1 MSAIYRYPGVKP
13 FEATDA
19 ALFFGR
25 DRDQADLFDL
35 VKREKLTVLFGKS
48 GYGKSSL
55 VKAGLIPELVAKTD
69 VVLDPETGEERTVP
83 NCPIY
88 IRLNLYGTNTMMPA
102 DTTLQRF
109 QEQIGYDDIDIK
121 LDAFFQQ
128 NNLHRSFW
136 TAFKSSKTAGSHRI
150 FLVFDQFEEFF
161 SYPPDAQA
169 RFRQE
174 ISELLYTRI
183 PQSVRD
189 LMVDLD
195 RDRKRLLHQQLD
207 IHALFI
213 IRSDRIHLLN
223 SMREELPAIL
233 QTRYELKAL
242 NEQQARDAIVRPAQL
257 RDPAFLLKEPFSYEP
272 VALAKILSELSK
284 PPESL
289 FAPEEQRSI
298 EAFQLQ
304 IVCQTIEQN
313 LINRTKK
320 AKGVQPVIVGEA
332 DLPDFG
338 QIYEQYYTDKLANLP
353 DTESRRVAHL
363 LLEEVM
369 VLGDDMSNIRRVS
382 MDKDLLEETMQRN
395 HRLTVSQDLLNYLE
409 DKFLIRRETI
419 GGRVHYEVSH
429 DVLLAPLL
437 KSRDEARHR
446 AARALAAAEAKA
458 QQAAAEA
465 RAREAEKMAQIAEG
479 RRRRAR
485 ILSIAS
491 VAGFVLA
498 AATGIWALGQKAIAE
513 EALIKLKIAER
524 EKVKHA
530 FYGTITD
537 MEIILKSPDGCP
549 DKIQKTQLDTIPPLY
564 PEDTIL
570 QKRVQNLNTQIRNNN
585 CQ

>member
-55 VKAGLIPELVAKTD
+55 VKAGLIPELVSKINTI
-69 VVLDPETGEERTVP
+69 VDPESGEERTVP
-83 NCPIY
+83 NCPVY

-102 DTTLQRF
+102 DTTLQRIR
-109 QEQIGYDDIDIK
+109 EQIGYDDIDLK

-128 NNLHRSFW
+128 NKINLTFW
-136 TAFKSSKTAGSHRI
+136 RALKSSKIAGSHRI
-150 FLVFDQFEEFF
+150 FLIFDQFEEFF
-161 SYPPDAQA
+161 SYPPYAQV

-189 LMVDLD
+189 LMGDLD

-207 IHALFI
+207 IHALII

-257 RDPAFLLKEPFSYEP
+257 RDPAFLLKEPFDYEP
-272 VALAKILSELSK
+272 VALAKILSELGK
-284 PPESL
+284 PSDSP
-289 FAPEEQRSI
+289 FDQEEQRSI

-304 IVCQTIEQN
+304 IVCQTIEHN
-313 LINRTKK
+313 LISQTKK
-320 AKGVQPVIVGEA
+320 AKGVQPTLVGEA

-338 QIYEQYYTDKLANLP
+338 QIYEQYYADRLANLP
-353 DTESRRVAHL
+353 DAESQRTAHL

-369 VLGDDMSNIRRVS
+369 VLGEDMSNIRRVS
-382 MDKDLLEETMQRN
+382 MDKDLLGETMQRN
-395 HRLTVSQDLLNYLE
+395 HLLTVNQELLNYLE
-409 DKFLIRRETI
+409 DNFLIRRETI

-437 KSRDEARHR
+437 KSRDEARQR
-446 AARALAAAEAKA
+446 AARVQAAAEAKA
-458 QQAAAEA
+458 KQAAAEE

-491 VAGFVLA
+491 VAGFILA

-513 EALIKLKIAER
+513 EALIKQKIAER

-530 FYGTITD
+530 FYRTISD

-549 DKIQKTQLDTIPPLY
+549 DKLQRTQLDTIPPDY
-564 PEDTIL
+564 PEDTVL
-570 QKRVQNLNTQIRNNN
+570 QERVNNLNTQIRNNN